1 MRDRSLHR
9 PSVVLKRTVI
19 AIAWLAGSTIPL
31 TFAAM
36 FLFGCCV
43 LPFHHVLHRVMP
55 LCHVAAGILHAN
67 HDGPDSDHHPSPPA
81 PERQKAS
88 GPRLLPTFRDDF
100 PAAAQASLMTLRQ
113 AAQSRIAYR
122 SFISL
127 GASRCDQDVGL
138 RASLLETFR
147 I

>member
-1 MRDRSLHR
+1 M
-9 PSVVLKRTVI
+9 KRTLI
-19 AIAWLAGSTIPL
+19 AMTFLCGSTIPIVL
-31 TFAAM
+31 AAV

-43 LPFHHVLHRVMP
+43 LPFHHVLHRVVP
-55 LCHVAAGILHAN
+55 FCHIATGILNGHHQDEA
-67 HDGPDSDHHPSPPA
+67 HHPSPPPSSKQDQA
-81 PERQKAS
+81 T
-88 GPRLLPTFRDDF
+88 PRLLSALRVNESPARAMTFALARH
-100 PAAAQASLMTLRQ
+100 

-138 RASLLETFR
+138 TAVLLETFR